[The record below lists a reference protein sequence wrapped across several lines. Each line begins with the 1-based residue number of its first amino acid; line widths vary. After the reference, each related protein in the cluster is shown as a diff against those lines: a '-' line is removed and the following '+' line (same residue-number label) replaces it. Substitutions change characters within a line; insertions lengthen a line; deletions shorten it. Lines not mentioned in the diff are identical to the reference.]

1 VGVQGGAVSRFEDYR
16 NKYTSVTMERRSGI
30 LQITLHTNGG
40 PLQWG
45 PVIQNELV
53 EAFTDIGADR
63 DNRIIIMT
71 GTGTVFSGPKAEPG
85 KSFYKELQSNIT
97 ADLLDRTHWNA
108 KRVMTRM
115 LDIEVPMIGVVN
127 GPAMRHSELPLMCD
141 IVIAADDAS
150 FEDTAHFDIASQV
163 PGDGINIV
171 YTMLLGLNRARY
183 FMLTGQILSA
193 KEAKDLGLVAEV
205 MPRDK
210 LLPRA
215 WELAEK
221 LATKNDLLLRY
232 TRVVL
237 TQPLRNWMEKDVM
250 YHLGMEALAKLD
262 KEDVH
267 SDDTE
272 LAEAKAKGSN
282 KSGQ

>member
-1 VGVQGGAVSRFEDYR
+1 MSRFDSYR
-16 NKYTSVTMERRSGI
+16 DKYASVKLERSNGI
-30 LQITLHTNGG
+30 LLMTLHTGGG

-45 PVIQNELV
+45 PVIQSELV
-53 EAFTDIGADR
+53 DAFTDIGADR
-63 DNRIIIMT
+63 DNRIVIMT
-71 GTGTVFSGPKAEPG
+71 GTGDIFTGPKAEVG
-85 KSFYKELQSNIT
+85 KSFYKEIQSNIT

-141 IVIAADDAS
+141 IVIAADDAT
-150 FEDTAHFDIASQV
+150 FEDTAHFQIASQV

-183 FMLTGQILSA
+183 FMLMGEILSA
-193 KEAKDLGLVAEV
+193 TQAKELGLVSEV
-205 MPRDK
+205 MPRDR

-215 WELAEK
+215 QEIAAQLAK
-221 LATKNDLLLRY
+221 KNDLLLRY

-237 TQPLRNWMEKDVM
+237 TQPLREAMERDVM

-267 SDDTE
+267 SDDDE
-272 LAEAKAKGSN
+272 LAASQTKSN
-282 KSGQ
+282 T